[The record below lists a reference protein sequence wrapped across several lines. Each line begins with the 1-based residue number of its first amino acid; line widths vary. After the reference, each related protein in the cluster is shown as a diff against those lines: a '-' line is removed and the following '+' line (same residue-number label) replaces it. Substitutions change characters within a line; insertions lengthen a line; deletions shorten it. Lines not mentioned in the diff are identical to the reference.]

1 MLLGV
6 IWERERERQQ
16 QLAAE
21 EKGKWMYITHSSIE
35 RRQKR
40 AAARDDR

>member
-16 QLAAE
+16 QQLAAAE
-21 EKGKWMYITHSSIE
+21 EKGKWMYITHSSI
-35 RRQKR
+35 
-40 AAARDDR
+40 